1 MKTENNAYTYKKQ
14 LEKARKEQN
23 IVKVLFDF
31 LSLLSP
37 LFIALLSLDPSLDM
51 PLPLA
56 FNRISTYLYY
66 LLLLVSIFNIVLHI
80 KNAIFIRNDVHD
92 IYVPQFLD
100 HIDLFSKNKYD
111 ELCKEI
117 HHNSKKLEQDVLLY
131 NAHGV
136 IKDMLLHL
144 KHLIHNIT
152 DVDLRNISV
161 NFIYKYKGSGEHWQT
176 IDGTSSCSIGTL
188 DELVTKRAST
198 YHYLYANNC
207 EYVFFNDKASADWHI
222 YTQYA

>member
-100 HIDLFSKNKYD
+100 HIDLFSKN
-111 ELCKEI
+111 
-117 HHNSKKLEQDVLLY
+117 
-131 NAHGV
+131 
-136 IKDMLLHL
+136 
-144 KHLIHNIT
+144 
-152 DVDLRNISV
+152 
-161 NFIYKYKGSGEHWQT
+161 
-176 IDGTSSCSIGTL
+176 
-188 DELVTKRAST
+188 
-198 YHYLYANNC
+198 
-207 EYVFFNDKASADWHI
+207 
-222 YTQYA
+222 